1 MTPSEAC
8 QVLGVD
14 LDAPWDTVRAS
25 YRELIRTHHPD
36 VAGNDRT
43 DRALLVIEAY
53 RTLSKWSGSGR
64 SETVP
69 PGDEPDVGPVADP
82 VGTDEIVRV
91 DADTIAFGAPADETF
106 RLILDAVHDVGA
118 VTYLDR
124 SVPIVEV
131 LCRFVGEPATSLVIT
146 LQGRMDR
153 TEAFCTAESIENRP
167 GPPASAVVDLLEDAV
182 RLRAGGQAS
191 GP

>member
-1 MTPSEAC
+1 
-8 QVLGVD
+8 
-14 LDAPWDTVRAS
+14 
-25 YRELIRTHHPD
+25 
-36 VAGNDRT
+36 
-43 DRALLVIEAY
+43 
-53 RTLSKWSGSGR
+53 
-64 SETVP
+64 VP

-191 GP
+191 GPKWRSASKSMIRMGSTGMPLMRVSRCRCGPVERPVLPT